1 MMMCG
6 LSIAAP
12 HEPCAA
18 RPQRCPI
25 CAVVV
30 LASVSKI
37 RAVLHSDCCG
47 CGVQCPYEWFHYAC
61 VGLTEP
67 PNGKWECSTCASAQ
81 NKKAKRR

>member
-1 MMMCG
+1 MSPALPGHSAASVGEM
-6 LSIAAP
+6 AP
-12 HEPCAA
+12 HL
-18 RPQRCPI
+18 
-25 CAVVV
+25 AVVV
-30 LASVSKI
+30 LASVSQI

-81 NKKAKRR
+81 SKKAKRR